1 MIVSMQ
7 RRALQD
13 FYECVKG
20 NVEGNSPE
28 CMVLSIS
35 HTPHLV

>member
-13 FYECVKG
+13 CYDCVEG

-28 CMVLSIS
+28 CMHYLSPI
-35 HTPHLV
+35 PQ

>member
-20 NVEGNSPE
+20 NVEGTGNSPE
-28 CMVLSIS
+28 CMVLSI
-35 HTPHLV
+35 PMI

>member
-13 FYECVKG
+13 IYDCVEG
-20 NVEGNSPE
+20 NVECNSPE
-28 CMVLSIS
+28 CM
-35 HTPHLV
+35 

>member
-13 FYECVKG
+13 FYDWVEG

-28 CMVLSIS
+28 CMVPYI
-35 HTPHLV
+35 PMI

>member
-13 FYECVKG
+13 FFYECVKG

-28 CMVLSIS
+28 CMVLSI
-35 HTPHLV
+35 PMI

>member
-13 FYECVKG
+13 FYERVMG

-28 CMVLSIS
+28 CMVLSI
-35 HTPHLV
+35 PMI

>member
-1 MIVSMQ
+1 MIVSIYMK

-28 CMVLSIS
+28 LSI
-35 HTPHLV
+35 PMI

>member
-13 FYECVKG
+13 FYDCVEG
-20 NVEGNSPE
+20 NVEGTSPE
-28 CMVLSIS
+28 CMVLSIPNS
-35 HTPHLV
+35 P